1 MGKLKQ
7 YEIDAIVSTI
17 YNQIQNQLSN
27 GRPEFAEADAEIE
40 KLNKAI
46 DDVRREWD
54 RLCRVRDERQAEL
67 GLELNAYYMV
77 GKKRFEPNKSTYG
90 SGYGATMGDIRN
102 KLIVSQISPDA
113 NIDQII
119 KDIVKE
125 YTK

>member
-17 YNQIQNQLSN
+17 YNQIQDQLSN
-27 GRPEFAEADAEIE
+27 GKPEFAEADAEME
-40 KLNKAI
+40 KLNKIVDNA
-46 DDVRREWD
+46 RREWE
-54 RLCRVRDERQAEL
+54 RLCRVQNERRAEL
-67 GLELNAYYMV
+67 GLELNAYYMA
-77 GKKRFEPNKSTYG
+77 GKNRFEPNRSTYG

-102 KLIVSQISPDA
+102 KLIVSQINPDA

>member
-17 YNQIQNQLSN
+17 HNQIQDQLSN
-27 GRPEFAEADAEIE
+27 GRPEFAEADAEME
-40 KLNKAI
+40 KFNKAV
-46 DDVRREWD
+46 DDARREWE
-54 RLCRVRDERQAEL
+54 RLCRVRDERRTEL
-67 GLELNAYYMV
+67 GLELNAYYMA
-77 GKKRFEPNKSTYG
+77 GKNRFEPNRSTYG

-102 KLIVSQISPDA
+102 KLIVSQINSDA
-113 NIDQII
+113 NIDKLI